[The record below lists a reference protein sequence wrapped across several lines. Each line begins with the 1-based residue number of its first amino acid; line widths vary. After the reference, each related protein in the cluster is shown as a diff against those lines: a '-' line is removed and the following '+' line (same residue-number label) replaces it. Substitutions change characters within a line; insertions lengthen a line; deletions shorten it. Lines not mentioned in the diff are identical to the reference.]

1 MPTGNRAVLARA
13 VHARARDH
21 RKLLQHVLSMAVLAI
36 AAAGCAVE
44 SGDSRLAVPAA
55 STGVSTSLSEVSVLG
70 EFTHRDLKE
79 SSSAVPS
86 RRTPGVFWTH
96 NDAGNDERLFAFD
109 STGRDLGTVRVRGS
123 RNRDWEAMAIGPCD
137 EGVCLYIGD
146 VGDNLREQ
154 KSVTVFR
161 LAEPSPP
168 GYGRAAGDTVNAIL
182 RFQYPDG
189 AHDVEAM
196 WVAADTS
203 LWLATKRRLRDASG
217 RNRPS
222 LVYRVPASAW
232 RANIVA
238 VAELV
243 DSLPIV
249 PTNNPSS
256 MVTDAAY
263 SAPFAVSDGEPRLAV
278 RTYDRLLVFT
288 STRAGRPG
296 TLLAECSLEDLNE
309 VQGEGIAWL
318 PDGRV
323 LLTSE
328 KRGAPVHAARCP

>member
-1 MPTGNRAVLARA
+1 MVRRQAFGIAAI
-13 VHARARDH
+13 
-21 RKLLQHVLSMAVLAI
+21 AI
-36 AAAGCAVE
+36 AAVITAAACSVE
-44 SGDSRLAVPAA
+44 SGDSRPAVSAETTRGTA
-55 STGVSTSLSEVSVLG
+55 SLSDVTLLG

-123 RNRDWEAMAIGPCD
+123 RNRDWEAMASGPCD

-154 KSVTVFR
+154 RLVTVFR
-161 LAEPSPP
+161 LAEPLPP
-168 GYGRAAGDTVNAIL
+168 GNRAAAGDTVDAIL
-182 RFQYPDG
+182 RFRYPDG

-203 LWLATKRRLRDASG
+203 LFLATKRRLRDKSG

-222 LVYRVPASAW
+222 LVYRVPAGAW
-232 RANIVA
+232 RASGVA
-238 VAELV
+238 LAELV
-243 DSLPIV
+243 DSLPIF
-249 PTNNPSS
+249 PTNDPSM

-263 SAPFAVSDGEPRLAV
+263 SAPFADSDSEPRLAV
-278 RTYDRLLVFT
+278 RTYDRLFVFR
-288 STRAGRPG
+288 STHAGRPG
-296 TLLAECSLEDLNE
+296 TLLAECSLTELKE
-309 VQGEGIAWL
+309 EQGEGIAWL

-328 KRGAPVHAARCP
+328 KRGAPVYAARCP